1 MTKADTGPRGLL
13 IPAWCNN
20 GARHKAKVVFRSGQ
34 FEGMTVAEV
43 AYKLRV
49 RAESVRLY
57 AEQGRCPSEL
67 TPKGSRGEAL
77 RRAK

>member
-1 MTKADTGPRGLL
+1 MKADTNPRGLL

-20 GARHKAKVVFRSGQ
+20 GERHKAKVVFSSGP

-49 RAESVRLY
+49 RAESVRMY
-57 AEQGRCPSEL
+57 AEQGRCPTQL
-67 TPKGSRGEAL
+67 TPRGKPGDGI
-77 RRAK
+77 RRMQG